1 MPVSLSPK
9 ESKRFNSFWSEHYWS
24 WSKYNWLL
32 TPPPRKKKE
41 LEYKMN
47 FVEQKVVTSKESSGL
62 VCLKTTVL
70 RTWQLWNKWPTLISK
85 SQLCKGSRSF
95 NLSCFALLLH
105 QISPVNF
112 LVQSST
118 KGPTPSSSNA
128 IEWDPQLP
136 GTFIPVTLSSCRN
149 ILRNEAHRREIKE
162 ATKRWLSSHIF
173 TVKNLNNCWF

>member
-9 ESKRFNSFWSEHYWS
+9 ESKKINSFWSEHYWS

-32 TPPPRKKKE
+32 TPPQKKKRAGIQDE
-41 LEYKMN
+41 FRWAKSCYIKRVLGLGMLEDN
-47 FVEQKVVTSKESSGL
+47 SPQDLTA
-62 VCLKTTVL
+62 LKQMTNIDL
-70 RTWQLWNKWPTLISK
+70 LISTR
-85 SQLCKGSRSF
+85 KGSRSF
-95 NLSCFALLLH
+95 NLSCFGLLLH
-105 QISPVNF
+105 RISPVNF

-118 KGPTPSSSNA
+118 KGPTPSSFNA

-162 ATKRWLSSHIF
+162 TTKRWLSSHIF